1 MSIRTMADRG
11 VVEAASIPPPFS
23 ADPHGHPHARQQL
36 GALLLRDGVITAE
49 QLEAAL
55 AQKEAEGGRLGEIL
69 LRYNVASG
77 AAIARALAEQY
88 GFEFVELS
96 RYDLVPGAT
105 SLLPENVARRLSAL
119 PIAFDEDDT
128 VIVAVTDPTDVMAS
142 DDLRLAL
149 GLQIR
154 FVVVSASDLARTLDR
169 VFRASMQVE
178 MESDLAPEEVEPDL
192 EDITE
197 GDAGDAPAI
206 KLTNQII
213 ANAIAEGASD
223 IHFEPQP
230 QGMAVRARIDGVMRP
245 VADVPSGLMAAVT
258 SRLKIMGELDIAD
271 RRTAQD
277 GRVSIRYDGH
287 PVDLRI
293 AVLPTTFGENVVLRI
308 LHRAS
313 GRLGI
318 SDLGMHPDAEAV
330 LTRALKQPYGAVL
343 TVGPTGSGKTTTLYA
358 ALEFLNDDQRSLATI
373 EDPVENQIPGITQVE
388 VNVRAGLT
396 FASGLRTML
405 RSDPDVVLI
414 GEVRDEE
421 TARIAIQAAMTGH
434 LVLTTLHTHNAASS
448 IARLRDMGVDQSLIA
463 TSVNCIVA
471 QRLAR
476 RLCVHCREAYHPTQA
491 EKIADGLN
499 GVLEEDEFLYR
510 SKGCAECADMGYTG
524 RVALY
529 EVMPISGKIR
539 HLIEASTEEIFAAAV
554 GAGMITL
561 REDGIRLARAG
572 VTSLEEVHRVTG
584 DRLM

>member
-1 MSIRTMADRG
+1 MADTQG
-11 VVEAASIPPPFS
+11 VEAASIPS
-23 ADPHGHPHARQQL
+23 AAADRDASPQGRLQL

-49 QLEAAL
+49 QLAAAL

-69 LRYNVASG
+69 IRFNIATPAS
-77 AAIARALAEQY
+77 IARALAEQY
-88 GFEFVELS
+88 GFDFVELS
-96 RYDLVPGAT
+96 RFDLVAGAT
-105 SLLPENVARRLSAL
+105 SLLPENIARRLSAL
-119 PIAFDEDDT
+119 PIAFDEDGT

-154 FVVVSASDLARTLDR
+154 FVVASASDLSRTLDR
-169 VFRASMQVE
+169 CFRTSLQVE
-178 MESDLAPEEVEPDL
+178 MESEVLAEEEDAEL

-206 KLTNQII
+206 TLANQII

-230 QGMAVRARIDGVMRP
+230 QGMVVRARIDGVMRQF
-245 VADVPSGLMAAVT
+245 ADVPTGLMPAVT

-277 GRVSIRYDGH
+277 GRVSIRYDGQ
-287 PVDLRI
+287 PIDLRI
-293 AVLPTTFGENVVLRI
+293 AVLPTTFGEKVVLRI

-313 GRLGI
+313 GRLSI
-318 SDLGMHPDAEAV
+318 PDLGMHPDAEAV
-330 LTRALKQPYGAVL
+330 LMRALKQPYGAIL

-358 ALEFLNDDQRSLATI
+358 ALEFLNDDERSLATI

-476 RLCVHCREAYHPTQA
+476 RLCVHCREPYYPTQA
-491 EKIADGLN
+491 EQIADGLK
-499 GVLEEDEFLYR
+499 GVLEEGEYLYR
-510 SKGCAECADMGYTG
+510 AKGCAECAEMGYSG

-554 GAGMITL
+554 GAGMMTL
-561 REDGIRLARAG
+561 REDGIRLCRSG

>member
-1 MSIRTMADRG
+1 MSIRTMADTQG
-11 VVEAASIPPPFS
+11 VEAASIPS
-23 ADPHGHPHARQQL
+23 AAADRDASPQGRLQL

-49 QLEAAL
+49 QLAAAL

-69 LRYNVASG
+69 IRYNIATPAS
-77 AAIARALAEQY
+77 IARALAEQY
-88 GFEFVELS
+88 GFDFVELS
-96 RYDLVPGAT
+96 RFDLVAGAT
-105 SLLPENVARRLSAL
+105 SLLPENIARRLSAL
-119 PIAFDEDDT
+119 PIAFDEDGT

-154 FVVVSASDLARTLDR
+154 FVVASASDLSRTLDR
-169 VFRASMQVE
+169 CFRTSLQVE
-178 MESDLAPEEVEPDL
+178 MESEVLAVEDDAEL

-206 KLTNQII
+206 TLANQII

-230 QGMAVRARIDGVMRP
+230 QGMVVRARIDGVMRQF
-245 VADVPSGLMAAVT
+245 ADVPTALMPAVT

-277 GRVSIRYDGH
+277 GRVSIRYDGQ
-287 PVDLRI
+287 PIDLRI
-293 AVLPTTFGENVVLRI
+293 AVLPTTFGEKVVLRI

-313 GRLGI
+313 GRLSI
-318 SDLGMHPDAEAV
+318 PDLGMHPDAEAA
-330 LTRALKQPYGAVL
+330 LMRALKQPYGAIL

-358 ALEFLNDDQRSLATI
+358 ALEFLNDDERSLATI

-476 RLCVHCREAYHPTQA
+476 RLCVHCREPYYPTQA
-491 EKIADGLN
+491 EQIADGLK
-499 GVLEEDEFLYR
+499 GALEEGEYLYR
-510 SKGCAECADMGYTG
+510 AKGCAECAEMGYSG

-554 GAGMITL
+554 GGGMMTL
-561 REDGIRLARAG
+561 REDGIRLCRAG